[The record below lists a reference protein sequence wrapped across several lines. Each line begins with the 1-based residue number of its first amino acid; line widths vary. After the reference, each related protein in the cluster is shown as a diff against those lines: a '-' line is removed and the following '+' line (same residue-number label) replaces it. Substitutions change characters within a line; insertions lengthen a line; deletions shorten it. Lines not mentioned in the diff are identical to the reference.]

1 MTDFFESVHNHVE
14 IKKIL
19 QEYEVKYE
27 AEKDLE
33 FFEELQ
39 AGILEDY
46 PNVSNL
52 ETVLERIVVYLATKN
67 LHTKILEIQY

>member
-67 LHTKILEIQY
+67 LHT

>member
-1 MTDFFESVHNHVE
+1 MDNFFEFVDNHVE

-19 QEYEVKYE
+19 QGYEVKYE

-52 ETVLERIVVYLATKN
+52 ETVLERIVVYLTTRD
-67 LHTKILEIQY
+67 LS